1 MAGSRVSKLRA
12 HVKNVRKDIERK
24 GVLVDEEINVAL
36 RKMLYAGRRAIE
48 QKIEPKDSKEYLEA
62 AANLHKVV
70 RGKQKGS
77 GDGESVPLVSY
88 KRFPKHKKRVVTL
101 NARLKKMKH
110 PTKGLSK
117 LVHLANSKAKSDHE
131 FEYFLKEIEWL
142 LR

>member
-1 MAGSRVSKLRA
+1 MAGSSVSKLRA

-24 GVLVDEEINVAL
+24 GVLVDEDINVAL

-48 QKIEPKDSKEYLEA
+48 QEIEPKDSKEYLEA

-77 GDGESVPLVSY
+77 GDGDSVPLVSY
-88 KRFPKHKKRVVTL
+88 RRFPKHKRRVVTL
-101 NARLKKMKH
+101 NARLKKTKH

>member
-48 QKIEPKDSKEYLEA
+48 QEIEPKDSKEYLEA
-62 AANLHKVV
+62 AANVHKVV
-70 RGKQKGS
+70 RGKQKES
-77 GDGESVPLVSY
+77 DGADSVPLVSY
-88 KRFPKHKKRVVTL
+88 KRFPKHKKRVGAL
-101 NARLKKMKH
+101 NARLKKMKR
-110 PTKGLSK
+110 PTKGLSR
-117 LVHLANSKAKSDHE
+117 LVHLANNKAKSDHE

>member
-1 MAGSRVSKLRA
+1 MARSSVSKLRA

-24 GVLVDEEINVAL
+24 GVLVDEDINVAL

-48 QKIEPKDSKEYLEA
+48 QGIEPKDSKGYLEA

-88 KRFPKHKKRVVTL
+88 RRFPKHKKRVVTL
-101 NARLKKMKH
+101 NARLKKTKH
-110 PTKGLSK
+110 PTKGLEK

>member
-48 QKIEPKDSKEYLEA
+48 QEIEPKDSKEYLEA

-70 RGKQKGS
+70 RGKQKRS
-77 GDGESVPLVSY
+77 GDADSVPLVSY
-88 KRFPKHKKRVVTL
+88 RRFPKHKKRVGAL